1 MSLDLHGRW
10 ALTRQLLDFVEFHVV
25 LTRPRHP
32 VSLLLVRVGE
42 VLPLGKKQ
50 LEFLFLN
57 IHFLP
62 DFSII
67 DVTRSSVLGPL
78 LNLGHPFIIFVLVF
92 FDCWRLQLR
101 VNLAIVHG
109 LRVRW
114 QVAWSRNLHGSN
126 SSIFNEATILLLA
139 TLDHTVTIFLFLTDQ
154 TGLVVFA
161 WIGHTSLFLSFKHCL
176 TVSFTGHRSLIV
188 FAISR

>member
-10 ALTRQLLDFVEFHVV
+10 TLTRQLLDFVEFHVV

-42 VLPLGKKQ
+42 VLPLALKD

-67 DVTRSSVLGPL
+67 DVARSSVLGPL
-78 LNLGHPFIIFVLVF
+78 LNFGHPFISFVLVF
-92 FDCWRLQLR
+92 FDCW
-101 VNLAIVHG
+101 
-109 LRVRW
+109 
-114 QVAWSRNLHGSN
+114 
-126 SSIFNEATILLLA
+126 
-139 TLDHTVTIFLFLTDQ
+139 
-154 TGLVVFA
+154 
-161 WIGHTSLFLSFKHCL
+161 
-176 TVSFTGHRSLIV
+176 
-188 FAISR
+188 